1 MNRPVLIFDDAAM
14 AYGDRSLF
22 RHLNFEV
29 LQGQVV
35 AIKGPSGSGK
45 STLLKMAAGLLH
57 PKAGR
62 VTANAG
68 TVGYVFQEPRLM
80 PWYTAEENICL
91 VLEAKGFSRKKALET
106 AAEFL
111 FKMNLDPF
119 RHHYPRELSGGMN
132 QRVSIARA
140 LAVEPDL
147 LLLDEP
153 FTGLDPSLKMQ
164 VKEQIRSIVEAIHA
178 AVLHVTHATD
188 ELMEQTHSLYSLS
201 SGVLNIEWELK
212 KTGPEPF

>member
-1 MNRPVLIFDDAAM
+1 MRRSIILFDDAAM
-14 AYGDRSLF
+14 AYGDSTLF
-22 RHLNFEV
+22 RHLNLEV
-29 LQGQVV
+29 LQGQVI
-35 AIKGPSGSGK
+35 AINGPSGSGK

-57 PKAGR
+57 PEAGR
-62 VTANAG
+62 VTSNAG
-68 TVGYVFQEPRLM
+68 TIGYVFQEPRLI

-91 VLEAKGFSRKKALET
+91 VLEAKGFPRKNALET

-111 FKMNLDPF
+111 FKMKLDPF
-119 RHHYPRELSGGMN
+119 RHYYPRELSGGMN

-164 VKEQIRSIVEAIHA
+164 VKEQISSIVEATDA
-178 AVLHVTHATD
+178 AVLHITHATD
-188 ELMEQTHSLYSLS
+188 ELMKQTHSLYTLS
-201 SGVLNIEWELK
+201 CGVLNRE
-212 KTGPEPF
+212 TV

>member
-1 MNRPVLIFDDAAM
+1 MTRPVLIFDDVAM
-14 AYGDRSLF
+14 AYGDKSLF
-22 RHLNFEV
+22 CHLYLEV
-29 LQGQVV
+29 LPGQ
-35 AIKGPSGSGK
+35 IIGIQGPSGSGK

-57 PKAGR
+57 PKAGS
-62 VTANAG
+62 VTVNAEII
-68 TVGYVFQEPRLM
+68 GYVFQEPRLL
-80 PWYTAEENICL
+80 PWYTAQENICL
-91 VLEAKGFSRKKALET
+91 VLEAKGFTKKKALET

-119 RHHYPRELSGGMN
+119 RHHYPKELSGGMN

-164 VKEQIRSIVEAIHA
+164 VKEQIRSIVDATHA

-188 ELMEQTHSLYSLS
+188 ELMEMDFHLQ
-201 SGVLNIEWELK
+201 
-212 KTGPEPF
+212 FR